1 MSTGIHTDGTARCG
15 CSRPAPDGLSLC
27 PTCLRE
33 WVEMLARVPAV
44 VRDLDDTLIGARS
57 PSLQPG
63 GKGKAEP
70 RWAAASARSRIRTT
84 LVAYARMIGYSRM
97 RLAGRRPEIL
107 LAAWLTDHRADLA
120 RHPDAGYAVED
131 LRRQMEHAEQVIDNP
146 PAPAY
151 LGTCPT
157 PDCPGAVYSRA
168 GSDLAVCRACGAAVP
183 ATERRDALLA
193 ELDDRLVT
201 AAEAARLSTYLGLR
215 DPRER
220 VRARLN
226 TWHKRGR
233 IKPEVTDPEVRYRF
247 GIVWRLLVAEDER
260 AQAS

>member
-1 MSTGIHTDGTARCG
+1 MQDIITETARCG
-15 CSRPAPDGLSLC
+15 CDRPAPDGLSLC
-27 PTCLRE
+27 PLCLRE
-33 WVEMLARVPAV
+33 WVDLLAQVPTV

-63 GKGKAEP
+63 GRGKAEP
-70 RWAAASARSRIRTT
+70 RWAAAGARARIRTH
-84 LVAYARMIGYSRM
+84 LVSYARMLGYSHM

-120 RHPDAGYAVED
+120 RHPDARYAVED
-131 LRRQMEHAEQVIDNP
+131 LRRHMVHAEQVIDNP

-151 LGTCPT
+151 LGACPV
-157 PDCPGAVYSRA
+157 PGCDGGIYSRH
-168 GSDLAVCRACGAAVP
+168 GSDLAVCRVCGAAVP
-183 ATERRDALLA
+183 AAERRDALLA

-201 AAEAARLSTYLGLR
+201 AAEAARLCTYLGLR
-215 DPRER
+215 DSRER
-220 VRARLN
+220 VRVRLN

-247 GIVWRLLVAEDER
+247 GIVWRLLVAEEER
-260 AQAS
+260 AEAS